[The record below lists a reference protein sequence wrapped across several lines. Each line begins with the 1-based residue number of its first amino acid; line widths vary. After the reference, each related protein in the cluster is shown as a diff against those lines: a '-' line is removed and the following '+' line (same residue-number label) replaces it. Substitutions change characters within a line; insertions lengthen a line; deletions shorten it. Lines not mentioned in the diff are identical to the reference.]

1 MLDRVNTM
9 PDMWFQMENFIV
21 FYDYKNRNNLQKNSG
36 QLKHFKIIINIKI
49 FKNKFN
55 KKQDFNNFISFTYL
69 NNIQKYTI
77 FTIYII
83 QC

>member
-1 MLDRVNTM
+1 MEQYMLDRVNTM

-49 FKNKFN
+49 FK
-55 KKQDFNNFISFTYL
+55 
-69 NNIQKYTI
+69 
-77 FTIYII
+77 
-83 QC
+83 